1 MAGRILLKNSGV
13 EDMNKA
19 ENNCARKILIIE
31 DDKEIANLVNLH
43 LKDNFWDTYTCNN
56 GRDGLDIALGEKY
69 DLIIL
74 DLMLPDLNGFD
85 ICRRLR
91 EERQYTPILILTSR
105 AEEMD
110 RVLGLELG
118 ADDYLTKPFSVRELI
133 ARVKAIFRRIE
144 HAGMDGKEE
153 ADANQYLRRGN
164 LEIDLGKR
172 KVVLNGRTVELTVK
186 EFDLLKLFARNPG
199 RAYSRQDLLEYVW
212 GYQFT
217 GYDHTVN
224 SHINRLRSKIE
235 NDPSHPR
242 FIKTVWGHGYRF
254 AEEGELER

>member
-1 MAGRILLKNSGV
+1 VNDCEK
-13 EDMNKA
+13 
-19 ENNCARKILIIE
+19 NCARKILIIE
-31 DDKEIANLVNLH
+31 DDPEISNLINLH
-43 LKDNFWDTYTCNN
+43 LKDNSWDTYTCDN

-91 EERQYTPILILTSR
+91 EEKRYTPILILTSR
-105 AEEMD
+105 AEELD

-118 ADDYLTKPFSVRELI
+118 ADDYLTKPFSVRELV
-133 ARVKAIFRRIE
+133 ARIKAIFRRME
-144 HAGMDGKEE
+144 LAGKEDNEEPE
-153 ADANQYLRRGN
+153 ADQHLRRGE
-164 LEIDLGKR
+164 LEIDVGKR
-172 KVVLNGRTVELTVK
+172 KVTLNGKTVELTVK

-199 RAYSRQDLLEYVW
+199 RAYSRRDLLEYVW
-212 GYQFT
+212 GYQYN

-224 SHINRLRSKIE
+224 SHINRLRAKIE
-235 NDPSHPR
+235 SDPSHPR

-254 AEEGELER
+254 AEEGELEG